1 MSDFVPRRLSII
13 VPVLNERGRL
23 AALVQHLASIA
34 GDQTIIVDGGSKDG
48 SANWL
53 LQNWHDPE
61 LGRVCIQTVAGR
73 AKQMNAGA
81 DQANGDMLLF
91 LHADNVLPIGAK
103 REVLRARELQ
113 SLWGRFDVAFRTEKR
128 SRLAMR
134 VIALFMN
141 IRSRLSS
148 IATGDQAIFV
158 DRILFS
164 TIGGYQDLPLMEDV
178 ALSKMLKRHCVP
190 HCSSLRTTTSARRWE
205 NCGVFRTVVTM
216 WYLRL
221 AYFLGASPHK
231 LVKRYQNIR

>member
-1 MSDFVPRRLSII
+1 MQDFVPRTLSVI
-13 VPVLNERGRL
+13 VPVLNESG
-23 AALVQHLASIA
+23 AVAELVQHLASIA
-34 GDQTIIVDGGSKDG
+34 ADQTIIVDGGSKDG
-48 SANWL
+48 SATWL
-53 LQNWHDPE
+53 LQNWHNPE
-61 LGRVCIQTVAGR
+61 LGLVFIQTLAGR

-81 DQANGDMLLF
+81 DRANGDMLLF
-91 LHADNVLPIGAK
+91 LHADSVLPIGAK

-113 SLWGRFDVAFRTEKR
+113 NLWGRFDVAFRTEKR
-128 SRLAMR
+128 TRLAMR

-178 ALSKMLKRHCVP
+178 ALSKKLKRHCVP
-190 HCSSLRTTTSARRWE
+190 YCSSLRTTTSARRWE
-205 NCGVFRTVVTM
+205 NGGVLRTVVTM
-216 WYLRL
+216 WHLRL
-221 AYFLGASPHK
+221 AFFLGVSPHK

>member
-1 MSDFVPRRLSII
+1 MPRRLSII

-23 AALVQHLASIA
+23 AALVEHLASIA
-34 GDQTIIVDGGSKDG
+34 ADQTIIVDGGSKDG
-48 SANWL
+48 SENWL
-53 LQNWHDPE
+53 LQNWHAPE
-61 LGRVCIQTVAGR
+61 IGRVFIQTVAGR

-81 DQANGDMLLF
+81 DQATGDMLLF

-113 SLWGRFDVAFRTEKR
+113 SLWGRFDVAFRAEKR

-158 DRILFS
+158 DRILFR

-205 NCGVFRTVVTM
+205 NRGVFQTVVTM
-216 WYLRL
+216 WYLRF

>member
-1 MSDFVPRRLSII
+1 MPRRLSII

-23 AALVQHLASIA
+23 AALVEHLASIA
-34 GDQTIIVDGGSKDG
+34 ADQTIIVDGGSKDG
-48 SANWL
+48 SENWL
-53 LQNWHDPE
+53 LQNWHAPE
-61 LGRVCIQTVAGR
+61 IGRVFIQTVAGR

-81 DQANGDMLLF
+81 DQATGDMLLF

-113 SLWGRFDVAFRTEKR
+113 SLWGRFDVAFRAEKR

-158 DRILFS
+158 DRILFR

-190 HCSSLRTTTSARRWE
+190 HCPSLRTTTSARRWE
-205 NCGVFRTVVTM
+205 NRGVFQTVVTM
-216 WYLRL
+216 WYLRF

>member
-23 AALVQHLASIA
+23 AALVEHLASIA
-34 GDQTIIVDGGSKDG
+34 ADQTIIVDGGSKDG
-48 SANWL
+48 SENWL
-53 LQNWHDPE
+53 LQNWHAPE
-61 LGRVCIQTVAGR
+61 IGRVFIQTVAGR

-81 DQANGDMLLF
+81 DQATGDMLLF

-113 SLWGRFDVAFRTEKR
+113 SLWGRFDVAFRAEKR

-158 DRILFS
+158 DRILFR

-205 NCGVFRTVVTM
+205 NRGVFQTVVTM
-216 WYLRL
+216 WYLRF

>member
-1 MSDFVPRRLSII
+1 MPRRLSII
-13 VPVLNERGRL
+13 VPVLNEHGRL
-23 AALVQHLASIA
+23 AALVEHLASIA
-34 GDQTIIVDGGSKDG
+34 ADQTIIVDGGSKDG
-48 SANWL
+48 SENWL
-53 LQNWHDPE
+53 LQNWHAPE
-61 LGRVCIQTVAGR
+61 IGRVFIQTVAGR

-81 DQANGDMLLF
+81 DQATGDMLLF

-113 SLWGRFDVAFRTEKR
+113 SLWGRFDVAFRAEKR

-158 DRILFS
+158 DRILFR

-205 NCGVFRTVVTM
+205 NRGVFQTVVTM
-216 WYLRL
+216 WYLRF